1 MLNNSNW
8 TFSEKIAA
16 TTVLAAAAI
25 VLSPFSFPIGPT
37 KVYPAQHMINSI
49 SGVLLGPWYAI
60 CVALIAGIV
69 RNALG
74 TGTIFAFPG
83 GIPGALVVGIVHRY
97 IWKKN
102 YAALTEPIGT
112 AFGAVISALIIS
124 PIAFNLNLTTV
135 TLSMEAFI
143 IAFLISSIP
152 GSILGFT
159 ILMVLSKRSKL
170 MNL

>member
-1 MLNNSNW
+1 MNNSNW
-8 TFSEKIAA
+8 TLSRKIAA

-37 KVYPAQHMINSI
+37 KIYPAQHMINSI

-60 CVALIAGIV
+60 CVAIIAGII

-102 YAALTEPIGT
+102 YAALTESIGT
-112 AFGAVISALIIS
+112 TFGAVISALLVS
-124 PIAFNLNLTTV
+124 PIVFNLKLSTV

-152 GSILGFT
+152 GSILGFI
-159 ILMVLSKRSKL
+159 ILMVLSKRSKW

>member
-1 MLNNSNW
+1 MNNSNW
-8 TFSEKIAA
+8 TLSRKIAA

-37 KVYPAQHMINSI
+37 KIYPAQHMINSI

-60 CVALIAGIV
+60 CVAVIAGIV

-102 YAALTEPIGT
+102 
-112 AFGAVISALIIS
+112 SA
-124 PIAFNLNLTTV
+124 
-135 TLSMEAFI
+135 
-143 IAFLISSIP
+143 
-152 GSILGFT
+152 
-159 ILMVLSKRSKL
+159 KY
-170 MNL
+170 

>member
-1 MLNNSNW
+1 MLSNSNLI
-8 TFSEKIAA
+8 SGKIAA

-25 VLSPFSFPIGPT
+25 VLSPFSFPVGPT
-37 KVYPAQHMINSI
+37 KVYPGQHMINSI

-60 CVALIAGIV
+60 FVAIITGIV
-69 RNALG
+69 RNVFG

-83 GIPGALVVGIVHRY
+83 GIPGAAVVGIVHRY

-112 AFGAVISALIIS
+112 AFGAIISALLVS
-124 PIAFNLNLTTV
+124 PMTLNLNLSTV
-135 TLSMEAFI
+135 TLPMEAFI

-152 GSILGFT
+152 GSILGFI
-159 ILMVLSKRSKL
+159 ILMVLSKRSKR

>member
-1 MLNNSNW
+1 MNNSNW
-8 TFSEKIAA
+8 TLSRKIAA

-37 KVYPAQHMINSI
+37 KIYPAQHMINSI

-60 CVALIAGIV
+60 CVAVIAGIV

-112 AFGAVISALIIS
+112 TFGAVISALLVS
-124 PIAFNLNLTTV
+124 PMIFNLNLSTV

-152 GSILGFT
+152 GSILGFI
-159 ILMVLSKRSKL
+159 ILMVLKIQLKDL
-170 MNL
+170 I